1 MSLSER
7 ECVPCRGG
15 VPPLMGDDLAELY
28 AELGNEWQIVDSH
41 HLEKVYK
48 FPDFRTALD
57 FTNKVGEL
65 AEEIDHHPDI
75 ALSWGQVVVIIWTH
89 KINGLNEADFIFA
102 ATADKLFDS

>member
-1 MSLSER
+1 
-7 ECVPCRGG
+7 
-15 VPPLMGDDLAELY
+15 MGDDLAELY

-102 ATADKLFDS
+102 AKADQLFSA